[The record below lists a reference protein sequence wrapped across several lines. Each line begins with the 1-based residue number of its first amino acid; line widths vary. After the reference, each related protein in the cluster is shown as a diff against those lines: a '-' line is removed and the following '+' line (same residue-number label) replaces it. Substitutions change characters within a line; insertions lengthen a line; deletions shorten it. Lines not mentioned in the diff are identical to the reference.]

1 MFHTISP
8 TIVALTVF
16 WVSTGAVHAEACLSP
31 RAADGAAQG
40 PAAQCLEQ
48 RLTDELSALERSIRE
63 KADDLFEAGKSA
75 FAAGLRTMQ
84 EREAARRRREHDQPP
99 VAGSI

>member
-1 MFHTISP
+1 MLHIISP
-8 TIVALTVF
+8 TIVAVTVF
-16 WVSTGAVHAEACLSP
+16 WISIGAAHAEACLSP
-31 RAADGAAQG
+31 RAADGAAQA

-63 KADDLFEAGKSA
+63 KTDDLVEAGKSA
-75 FAAGLRTMQ
+75 FAAGLKTMQ